1 MRTSN
6 LRTVVLHKRSD
17 QQIFGLH
24 FGDDIPYGVYIIT
37 IEPNSPAADADIQPG
52 DRVLAVNGQLVS
64 QIFGNPREI
73 VSEFSNRVQSL
84 TLTLESSDI
93 LRIIDEPFTNGYY
106 NNYYQYSSN
115 YNQGI
120 DRDLDSYINELFF
133 NENLKIRPVSSWD
146 NDEYILM
153 PNRYPT
159 QSRRHRHRKR
169 KHYKTQGT
177 QTSTDDELKENIQPL
192 ASHQVVPSIDTY
204 HVLLNNSQLSTQN
217 NEIYKPPEHMS
228 MSNIP
233 AIISNQDFHQKKI
246 VNYPQV
252 NIDEKQQTI
261 LEPNKTSLP
270 INKQGLR
277 EVNLY
282 RSSNFQGFGFEVE
295 FNKVY
300 YICHHIE
307 TNSPA
312 QQGGL
317 RENDVLRK
325 INNQPIDKM
334 PYATFLQM
342 MKDSNK
348 VTLIVQSLDD
358 YKRTHLEALPIHTT
372 KSTSNA
378 INNNNKIDRA
388 EHKNV
393 FSNFFRK
400 LTKR

>member
-1 MRTSN
+1 
-6 LRTVVLHKRSD
+6 
-17 QQIFGLH
+17 
-24 FGDDIPYGVYIIT
+24 
-37 IEPNSPAADADIQPG
+37 
-52 DRVLAVNGQLVS
+52 
-64 QIFGNPREI
+64 
-73 VSEFSNRVQSL
+73 
-84 TLTLESSDI
+84 
-93 LRIIDEPFTNGYY
+93 
-106 NNYYQYSSN
+106 
-115 YNQGI
+115 
-120 DRDLDSYINELFF
+120 
-133 NENLKIRPVSSWD
+133 
-146 NDEYILM
+146 
-153 PNRYPT
+153 
-159 QSRRHRHRKR
+159 
-169 KHYKTQGT
+169 
-177 QTSTDDELKENIQPL
+177 
-192 ASHQVVPSIDTY
+192 
-204 HVLLNNSQLSTQN
+204 
-217 NEIYKPPEHMS
+217 
-228 MSNIP
+228 
-233 AIISNQDFHQKKI
+233 
-246 VNYPQV
+246 
-252 NIDEKQQTI
+252 
-261 LEPNKTSLP
+261 LP
-270 INKQGLR
+270 INKEGLR

>member
-1 MRTSN
+1 MTTIQ
-6 LRTVVLHKRSD
+6 RTVTLHKRPD
-17 QQIFGLH
+17 QQIFGLRL
-24 FGDDIPYGVYIIT
+24 GNDISHGIYIIT
-37 IEPNSPAADADIQPG
+37 IEPNSPAADAYIQPG
-52 DRVLAVNGQLVS
+52 DRILAVNGQLIS
-64 QIFGNPREI
+64 QILGNPREI
-73 VSEFSNRVQSL
+73 VSELASRVQSL

-106 NNYYQYSSN
+106 NNYYQYSSD

-120 DRDLDSYINELFF
+120 DYDLESYIKGLFL
-133 NENLKIRPVSSWD
+133 NENLKISPVSSWN
-146 NDEYILM
+146 NDQYMLM
-153 PNRYPT
+153 PDQY
-159 QSRRHRHRKR
+159 SVCSRHRHHHRKR

-177 QTSTDDELKENIQPL
+177 QTSTDELKENIQPL

-217 NEIYKPPEHMS
+217 NEIDKPPEHMS

-252 NIDEKQQTI
+252 NIDEKQHTI

-270 INKQGLR
+270 INKEGLR